1 MQKGKVNFLEFAGLL
16 YCFSIAFA
24 ASTGH
29 VAIKISRVL
38 LAFSFFLYALKN
50 RKIEIHKEFYTKWLI
65 SFFVFCAFSF
75 FWSVSR
81 SNTASAL
88 LSMLYVVVCNLIL
101 AFILSKS
108 EGDYVYSMMKSSI
121 FGAIA
126 HGLSIFVKNGFDVYF
141 SSRGGA
147 IVENANTLTFVC
159 CFSFI
164 FCFVL
169 LVSNKVERKNLYYFF
184 AFILFI
190 FAFLT
195 TSKKFVLYLG
205 VFFFVYFISSSKNKE
220 KLVNRLLIS
229 LAVMIV
235 AYFLFMKIPFLY
247 RLLGSRFEAMLSG
260 VMGLSTDASTS
271 FRLAMIQR
279 GYGWFL
285 FKPVFGYGLD
295 CFKYLLGTNYTTW
308 AGTAGVYSH
317 NNYIELMVNLGL
329 VGLILYYS
337 LYAKL
342 IYIFFKK
349 KKRNKRFLVAFSL
362 VVSLM
367 VAEVGQVSYSIAFL
381 QEIVLIAF
389 FLIWL
394 PKKV

>member
-1 MQKGKVNFLEFAGLL
+1 MQKSKVNFLEFAGLL

-29 VAIKISRVL
+29 IAIKISRLL
-38 LAFSFFLYALKN
+38 LAISFFIYILKKQ
-50 RKIEIHKEFYTKWLI
+50 KIEIHKEFYTKWVI

-81 SNTASAL
+81 SNTISAL
-88 LSMLYVVVCNLIL
+88 LSMLYVVACNFIL

-108 EGDYVYSMMKSSI
+108 GDQYVYSMMRYSI
-121 FGAIA
+121 YGAIA
-126 HGLSIFVKNGFDVYF
+126 HGLSIFLRHGFNIYF
-141 SSRGGA
+141 LSRGGT
-147 IVENANTLTFVC
+147 IVENANTLTFIC

-169 LVSNKVERKNLYYFF
+169 LVSNKVGRKKLYYFF

-205 VFFFVYFISSSKNKE
+205 SFFFAYFIGNSKNKN

-229 LAVMIV
+229 LAVIIA
-235 AYFLFMKIPFLY
+235 AYFLFMKVPFLY
-247 RLLGSRFEAMLSG
+247 RLLGNRFETMLSG
-260 VMGLSTDASTS
+260 IMGSSTDASTS
-271 FRLAMIQR
+271 FRLAMIQY

-285 FKPVFGYGLD
+285 SKPVFGYGLD

-342 IYIFFKK
+342 IYIFCKQEKK
-349 KKRNKRFLVAFSL
+349 NRGVLIAFSL
-362 VVSLM
+362 IVSLM
-367 VAEVGQVSYSIAFL
+367 VAEIGQVSYSIAFL

-394 PKKV
+394 PKKI